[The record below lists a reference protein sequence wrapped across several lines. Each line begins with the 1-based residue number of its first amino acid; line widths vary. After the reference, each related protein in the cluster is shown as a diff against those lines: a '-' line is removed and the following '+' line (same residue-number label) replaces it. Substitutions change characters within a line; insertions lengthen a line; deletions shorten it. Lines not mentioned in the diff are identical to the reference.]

1 MKGVEVRVCHY
12 RSDDEID
19 ELPQNRS
26 VESVVKR
33 QRQQF
38 TVRHVRATIE
48 RMHEDSDE
56 ELAEYDDEM
65 VKGDQAGGNDS
76 EHIAAAK
83 KHSPVMTSQRK
94 RKLLSSGHR
103 YGSVSSGED
112 DENVEL
118 SDSPDDFINQLTTKL
133 QTFSTAE
140 KIHRTKQCD
149 RSDQTS
155 KNKLSQKKTAA
166 ANSNPKHTDS
176 RNRQGANSTGTKI
189 TWNSRS
195 RTQMH
200 DHDPVMPAAGK
211 SSAVTSKEIME
222 DMYRIESLSDSGTD
236 EPGEPLNVDREPMD
250 MQSASKLKTV
260 EAKTAK
266 YASKVTTKRDKKKQ
280 TSVHQQVKPSTRPN
294 KVLKYCDA
302 LDAAEDIVE
311 ADDSDVE
318 DEEFHSL
325 TTDSPVATSEKDCNP
340 SKKLTSAFWLT
351 SPVSEKSVYHT
362 DDEFV
367 STRRLQAFVVTQLC
381 FC

>member
-26 VESVVKR
+26 VESVVKQ

-38 TVRHVRATIE
+38 TVHHVRATIE

-103 YGSVSSGED
+103 YGSVSGED

-118 SDSPDDFINQLTTKL
+118 EDSPDDFINQLTTKL

-140 KIHRTKQCD
+140 KIHKAKQCD

-195 RTQMH
+195 HAQMH

-250 MQSASKLKTV
+250 MQSASKLNTV

-311 ADDSDVE
+311 EDDSDVE

-367 STRRLQAFVVTQLC
+367 ST
-381 FC
+381 